1 MKFQKRKD
9 LDSETRLTI
18 ALQATLYG
26 GKVWGIIKDMCSKYN
41 ISHQFVYDLKNELKS
56 IFEVNTQISNKGIDI
71 DREALILSMKLH
83 GKSSLA
89 GISNTL
95 KSLDIP
101 TNSTATIS
109 SFLTSIAKDIPSEN
123 PKIENSIMIIADEI
137 FANSNPILVTM
148 DAKSHY
154 ILLIELSET
163 RSGEDWERQFN
174 KLQNAGINISR
185 AIKDQGSGLH
195 KGAKDAGITE
205 LADLFHL
212 QKPFDIPL
220 SSLESKAIGSITN
233 KDERLR
239 VFNGSKSESSG
250 SNKLE
255 KYLNALAAEDL
266 LIYQFDAYDYL
277 HIELHKAF
285 NSFDKDGVIR
295 TKEIVK
301 EDVETILSLMELE
314 FSKHDKIQKAIKFLR
329 KNISE
334 YWLYYEELEKIIL
347 DYKDKIP
354 YDILLETCLHWQKI
368 KKSRAIKKYSS
379 KKYFER
385 QADEHLELA
394 CYAEEQIVID
404 EIYNLIE
411 ELENN
416 VRSSSPLEAINSII
430 REYLN
435 SSRGQVTQDMLN
447 LIAYYINHKISS
459 RGRYKGT
466 SAHQRLTGEK
476 TEDVIYKILSNT
488 LRKSIVFDANNK
500 SCLEKAV

>member
-26 GKVWGIIKDMCSKYN
+26 GKVWGVIKDMCSKHK
-41 ISHQFVYDLKNELKS
+41 ISRQFVYDLKNELKS

-174 KLQNAGINISR
+174 KLQNAGISISR
-185 AIKDQGSGLH
+185 AIKDQGTGLH

-212 QKPFDIPL
+212 QKPFDTPL

-255 KYLNALAAEDL
+255 KYLNALAAESL

-285 NSFDKDGVIR
+285 NSFDKNGTLR
-295 TKEIVK
+295 TKDIVK
-301 EDVETILSLMELE
+301 EDVETI
-314 FSKHDKIQKAIKFLR
+314 H
-329 KNISE
+329 
-334 YWLYYEELEKIIL
+334 
-347 DYKDKIP
+347 
-354 YDILLETCLHWQKI
+354 
-368 KKSRAIKKYSS
+368 
-379 KKYFER
+379 
-385 QADEHLELA
+385 
-394 CYAEEQIVID
+394 
-404 EIYNLIE
+404 
-411 ELENN
+411 
-416 VRSSSPLEAINSII
+416 
-430 REYLN
+430 
-435 SSRGQVTQDMLN
+435 
-447 LIAYYINHKISS
+447 
-459 RGRYKGT
+459 
-466 SAHQRLTGEK
+466 
-476 TEDVIYKILSNT
+476 
-488 LRKSIVFDANNK
+488 
-500 SCLEKAV
+500 